1 MDYPKSTPGV
11 GLVGGRFVDENAASG
26 QPGSLIPAAWGN
38 LITEEILNVIR
49 NAGLEPSEEDAT
61 QLLKAIALAITWDA
75 IRGKPTTLKGYGI
88 TDALQIGIVSQQR
101 PVLAAPTEGDT
112 YDDAALVIREAKG
125 AGNTQDTPRF
135 APSISFFWGDRIAGK
150 LLMDAQ
156 GRLVWRGAT
165 LLSGDDLAGIG
176 QALAGKADKATT
188 LKGYGITDALQIGV
202 VSQQR
207 PVLAAP
213 TPGDTFD
220 DAALVIR
227 EAKGAGNTQSAPG
240 CAPSISF
247 LWGDRVAGKLLM
259 DALGRL
265 VWRGESL
272 LSSSDMDAIIAE
284 LGKKAYSVDTLAKTA
299 KATVTDIITSASVS
313 RYVDPAGVFASV
325 QHQLAGSVVF
335 VAMSEPPPGFL
346 KANGALVSRVTYSK
360 LFDRIGTFY
369 GVGDGVTTFALPDLR
384 GEFLRCWDDGRG
396 IDYNRPFGSGQ
407 LGAIEAHSHAMTGSV
422 NFTYQLN
429 TDSNMKPY
437 QGAGSSYQTGV
448 TGGSETRPRNMALL
462 ACIKY

>member
-11 GLVGGRFVDENAASG
+11 GLVGGRFVDENIASG

-38 LITEEILNVIR
+38 LITEEILSVIR
-49 NAGLEPSEEDAT
+49 HAGLEPSEDDAT
-61 QLLKAIALAITWDA
+61 QLLQALALAIKWEAVRD
-75 IRGKPTTLKGYGI
+75 KPTTLKGYGI
-88 TDALQIGIVSQQR
+88 TDALQIGVVSQQR

-112 YDDAALVIREAKG
+112 FDDAALVIREAKG

-150 LLMDAQ
+150 LLMNAA
-156 GRLVWRGAT
+156 GELMWRGAS
-165 LLSGDDLAGIG
+165 LMSSRDMDAVL
-176 QALAGKADKATT
+176 QALANKADKATT
-188 LKGYGITDALQIGV
+188 LSGYGINNALQVGI

-227 EAKGAGNTQSAPG
+227 EAKGAGNTQSTPG
-240 CAPSISF
+240 YAPSISF

-259 DALGRL
+259 NADGDLL
-265 VWRGESL
+265 WRGEAL
-272 LSSSDMDAIIAE
+272 LSSSDMDAIIVE
-284 LGKKAYSVDTLAKTA
+284 LGKKAYSADTLAKTA
-299 KATVTDIITSASVS
+299 KATVTDIITSASVQ

-325 QHQLAGSVVF
+325 QHQLAGSVVYM
-335 VAMSEPPPGFL
+335 AMSEPPPGFL
-346 KANGALVSRVTYSK
+346 KANGALVSRTTFSK

-384 GEFLRCWDDGRG
+384 GEFLRSWDDGRG

-407 LGAIEAHSHAMTGSV
+407 LGAIEAHSHAMSGAT

-462 ACIKY
+462 ACIKF